1 MNINDKQDFY
11 NEVETDDINAIIE
24 PVADDD
30 MPSGMDV
37 DVHVIGGE
45 VAGEDAMTGIA
56 PDAYVMDVDSEG
68 VFDFGIANEG
78 SDGLIDDVEILDLDP
93 LDGFASDDAIVVDV
107 DSDGDFDYAVAE
119 VNDDGIIDA
128 DEVLDSLD
136 ESSSES
142 QEEIIDLEEITE
154 DAAPVDEPA
163 LEEEQALDSSEEFYL
178 DDDNNLDVM
187 TDDIIDL

>member
-45 VAGEDAMTGIA
+45 VSGDDAMTDIA

-78 SDGLIDDVEILDLDP
+78 SNGLIDDVEILDIDP

-107 DSDGDFDYAVAE
+107 DSDGDFDFAVAE

-136 ESSSES
+136 EDSSEAH
-142 QEEIIDLEEITE
+142 EEIIDLEEITE
-154 DAAPVDEPA
+154 DTAPVDEPA
-163 LEEEQALDSSEEFYL
+163 LDEEQALDSSEEFYL

>member
-30 MPSGMDV
+30 MSSGMDV

-78 SDGLIDDVEILDLDP
+78 SDGLIDDVEILDIDP

-107 DSDGDFDYAVAE
+107 DSDGDFDFAVAE

-136 ESSSES
+136 EDSSEAH
-142 QEEIIDLEEITE
+142 EEIIDLKDITE
-154 DAAPVDEPA
+154 DTAPVDEPA
-163 LEEEQALDSSEEFYL
+163 LDEEQASEEFYL

>member
-30 MPSGMDV
+30 MSSGMDV

-45 VAGEDAMTGIA
+45 VAGDDAMTGIA

-68 VFDFGIANEG
+68 VFDFGIVSEG
-78 SDGLIDDVEILDLDP
+78 SDGLIDDVEILDIDP

-107 DSDGDFDYAVAE
+107 DSDGDFNFAVAE
-119 VNDDGIIDA
+119 VNDDGIVDA

-136 ESSSES
+136 ESSSEAH
-142 QEEIIDLEEITE
+142 EEIIDLEEITE
-154 DAAPVDEPA
+154 DTAPVDEPA

>member
-45 VAGEDAMTGIA
+45 VAGDDAMTDIA

-78 SDGLIDDVEILDLDP
+78 SNGLIDDVEILDLDP

-136 ESSSES
+136 EDSSES
-142 QEEIIDLEEITE
+142 HEEIIDLEEITE
-154 DAAPVDEPA
+154 DTAPVDEPA

>member
-37 DVHVIGGE
+37 DVHIIGGE
-45 VAGEDAMTGIA
+45 VAGDDAMTDIA